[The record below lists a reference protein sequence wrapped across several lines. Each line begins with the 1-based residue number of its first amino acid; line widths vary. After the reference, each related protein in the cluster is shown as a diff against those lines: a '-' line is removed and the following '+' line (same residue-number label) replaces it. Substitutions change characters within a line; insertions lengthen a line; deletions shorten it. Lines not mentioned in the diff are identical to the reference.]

1 MTLERARDR
10 DTVRKLAEQ
19 VVELALSDEYEA
31 RRKRWRGVNGLRK
44 PDRPPVYCSK
54 PVLILSFIHLLS
66 FWLSVLPKLGERFL
80 VCCTVPLYSL

>member
-31 RRKRWRGVNGLRK
+31 RRKRWRDVNGLRK
-44 PDRPPVYCSK
+44 PDRFSVYCSK
-54 PVLILSFIHLLS
+54 PVLILSSTHLL
-66 FWLSVLPKLGERFL
+66 FWFFGCPAFRNWGNDF
-80 VCCTVPLYSL
+80 